1 MNTRQVRA
9 QNQRGTP
16 QKNNFGNNQQSQPSQ
31 PKKEEEPIQE
41 NVESGGDEAPSKP
54 SFLHKTKKKTSARE
68 IRQRQNRRLR
78 KLLTPKN
85 ALMALYELIGNK
97 NCDFKISADSK
108 GFFAEVLVNH
118 IRYEGRG
125 ASKAAAKND
134 ASEKALRDLIIQ
146 KMVERPKKGTAA
158 ENNDTPMDSDDAE
171 MNDDSKGVEVPMMHL
186 ASYALHKLFSEW
198 QNDGFEIPD
207 LKTTNKDNIVPPK
220 ASADKSD
227 LPPNHE
233 NMHPSMLLS
242 MMRPN
247 TQYVDL
253 GSEGTTPNVV
263 HRFGVT
269 VDGKSFVG
277 HDRTKKL
284 ARKAAATAACNS
296 CFGTKFQQEEI
307 RVVANKK
314 AEDN

>member
-1 MNTRQVRA
+1 LA
-9 QNQRGTP
+9 
-16 QKNNFGNNQQSQPSQ
+16 
-31 PKKEEEPIQE
+31 
-41 NVESGGDEAPSKP
+41 
-54 SFLHKTKKKTSARE
+54 TKIATLKSV
-68 IRQRQNRRLR
+68 
-78 KLLTPKN
+78 
-85 ALMALYELIGNK
+85 LIPRV
-97 NCDFKISADSK
+97 
-108 GFFAEVLVNH
+108 FFAEVLVNH

-314 AEDN
+314 AEDKFLKDNEALLKGGSGNEWERVNKLIDFKQTPVGRDTSRMRKLLLDLKH